1 MSADTRPMTLP
12 IVERL
17 RHDAEQM
24 IAQDAFYWARAT
36 NEAADT
42 IEELV
47 EALRK
52 AAPFVGHVAVHDPE
66 AMVAGS
72 RARELCDEI
81 DALLAKIG
89 GDS

>member
-1 MSADTRPMTLP
+1 MTLP
-12 IVERL
+12 VVERL
-17 RHDAEQM
+17 REPWTQEQS
-24 IAQDAFYWARAT
+24 RRPHT
-36 NEAADT
+36 EHEAAGT